1 MQFGEYEYDEI
12 MDNINEVY
20 ISNRTSIPTQVE
32 VNERIIRELTEW
44 NKNFKG
50 YERLTNEN

>member
-44 NKNFKG
+44 NENFKD